1 MRCVQGSHRW
11 VGNYMRNIS
20 LAFALAMI
28 FGPVHAQ
35 APQYRVVGV
44 SDGDTIRVLSA
55 NRQLIKCRMY
65 GIDAPESS
73 QDYGQRSKAA
83 LSDGIYQRMVSV
95 EILDQDQYGRSVC
108 RIFLNGV
115 DVNKL
120 QLQRGM
126 AWHYKRY
133 SQDAAYSQAE
143 SAARQQRLGLW
154 SDSNPTPPWSFRR
167 NGKAVNYR

>member
-1 MRCVQGSHRW
+1 MRWTHGSHSRER
-11 VGNYMRNIS
+11 NDMKNIS
-20 LAFALAMI
+20 LALVLALA
-28 FGPVHAQ
+28 FGAAHAQ
-35 APQYRVVGV
+35 AQQYRVIGV
-44 SDGDTIRVLSA
+44 SDGDTIRVL
-55 NRQLIKCRMY
+55 NGDRQQIKCRMY

-83 LSDGIYQRMVSV
+83 LSDAIYQKMVSV

-115 DVNKL
+115 DVNKV

-154 SDSNPTPPWSFRR
+154 SDSHPTPPWSFRR
-167 NGKAVNYR
+167 SEKAVNYR

>member
-1 MRCVQGSHRW
+1 MK
-11 VGNYMRNIS
+11 NIS
-20 LAFALAMI
+20 LAFALALV
-28 FGPVHAQ
+28 FGTAHAQ
-35 APQYRVVGV
+35 AQQYRVVGV
-44 SDGDTIRVLSA
+44 SDGDTIRILSRE
-55 NRQLIKCRMY
+55 RQQIKCRMY

-83 LSDGIYQRMVSV
+83 LSDAIFQKVVRVD
-95 EILDQDQYGRSVC
+95 ILDQDQYGRSVC

-115 DVNKL
+115 DINRL

-154 SDSNPTPPWSFRR
+154 AAPDPTPPWSFRR
-167 NGKAVNYR
+167 NEKAAHYR

>member
-1 MRCVQGSHRW
+1 MRRTQGRHSLER
-11 VGNYMRNIS
+11 NDMKNIS
-20 LAFALAMI
+20 LAFVLALAL
-28 FGPVHAQ
+28 GTAHAQ
-35 APQYRVVGV
+35 SQQYRVVGV
-44 SDGDTIRVLSA
+44 SDGDTIRVLSGD
-55 NRQLIKCRMY
+55 RQQIKCRMF

-83 LSDGIYQRMVSV
+83 LSDAIFQKMVSV
-95 EILDQDQYGRSVC
+95 DILDRDQYGRSVC

-115 DVNKL
+115 DINKL

-154 SDSNPTPPWSFRR
+154 ADSNPTPPWSFRR

>member
-1 MRCVQGSHRW
+1 MK
-11 VGNYMRNIS
+11 NIS
-20 LAFALAMI
+20 LAFVVALV
-28 FGPVHAQ
+28 FGSAHAQ
-35 APQYRVVGV
+35 AQQYRVVGI
-44 SDGDTIRVLSA
+44 SDGDTIRVLSSE
-55 NRQLIKCRMY
+55 RQQIKCRMY

-83 LSDGIYQRMVSV
+83 LSDAIFQKMVSV

-108 RIFLNGV
+108 RVFLNGI
-115 DVNKL
+115 DINKL

-154 SDSNPTPPWSFRR
+154 SDSNPMPPWSFRR
-167 NGKAVNYR
+167 NERAGNYR

>member
-1 MRCVQGSHRW
+1 MRK
-11 VGNYMRNIS
+11 IS
-20 LAFALAMI
+20 LAFVLALA
-28 FGPVHAQ
+28 FGAAHAQ
-35 APQYRVVGV
+35 AQQYRVIGV
-44 SDGDTIRVLSA
+44 SDGDTIRVLSGD
-55 NRQLIKCRMY
+55 RQQIKCRMY

-73 QDYGQRSKAA
+73 QDYGQRSKTA
-83 LSDGIYQRMVSV
+83 LSDAIYQKMVSV

-115 DVNKL
+115 DVNKV

-143 SAARQQRLGLW
+143 STARQQRLGLW

-167 NGKAVNYR
+167 SEKAANYR

>member
-1 MRCVQGSHRW
+1 MK
-11 VGNYMRNIS
+11 NIS
-20 LAFALAMI
+20 LAFALALA
-28 FGPVHAQ
+28 FGTVHAQ
-35 APQYRVVGV
+35 SQQYRVIGV
-44 SDGDTIRVLSA
+44 SDGDTIRVLSGD
-55 NRQLIKCRMY
+55 RHQIKCRMF

-83 LSDGIYQRMVSV
+83 LSDAIFRKMVRV
-95 EILDQDQYGRSVC
+95 DILDQDQYGRRVC

-115 DVNKL
+115 DINKL

-126 AWHYKRY
+126 AWHEKRY

-154 SDSNPTPPWSFRR
+154 SDANPTPPWSFRR
-167 NGKAVNYR
+167 NEKAVNYR